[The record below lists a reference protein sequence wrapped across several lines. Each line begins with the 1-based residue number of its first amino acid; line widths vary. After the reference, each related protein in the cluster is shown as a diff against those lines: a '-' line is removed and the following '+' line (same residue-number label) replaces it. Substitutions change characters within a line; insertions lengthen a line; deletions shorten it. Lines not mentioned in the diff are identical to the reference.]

1 MPYPEESIRQALLA
15 GTISPSEAGH
25 LNFLFTYHINKFLT
39 VKGLRYQQINDV
51 LGALVGA
58 HDEFKRKVEDDYEA
72 IKENQNG
79 RVYTPELWGKK

>member
-1 MPYPEESIRQALLA
+1 MPYPEKSIRQALLN

-25 LNFLFTYHINKFLT
+25 LNFLFTHHINEFLT

-51 LGALVGA
+51 LGALTGA

-72 IKENQNG
+72 IKEKQNG